1 LQRGL
6 LSVEVRSGFK
16 VRFIN
21 PSKSVGNHMG
31 VNRKTLRRGISETV
45 SLVIGVAIAVAV
57 GAILFNVIPSLISSQ
72 IQSVKALATASAY
85 KVSREELVVY
95 LQLKYMG
102 TVAVNASV
110 GNVLV
115 YGKDLNLTGS
125 IASVE
130 PDKTVTLSPG
140 DEMSFIIRIKNDS
153 VASVA
158 PGDKVLIEYVLS
170 AGGKE
175 VRFTTSATVQ

>member
-6 LSVEVRSGFK
+6 LSAEVRSGLK

-21 PSKSVGNHMG
+21 PPKSVGNHMG

-72 IQSVKALATASAY
+72 LQSVKALATASAY
-85 KVSREELVVY
+85 KTSQNELVVY

-102 TVAVNASV
+102 TAVVNASV

-115 YGKDLNLTGS
+115 YGKGLNLTDS
-125 IASVE
+125 RSVE
-130 PDKTVTLSPG
+130 PGGTVTLSPG
-140 DEMSFIIRIKNDS
+140 DEVTFVIRIKGNS

-158 PGDKVLIEYVLS
+158 PGDRVLVEYVLS
-170 AGGKE
+170 AGSKE
-175 VRFTTSATVQ
+175 VRFTASATVQ